1 MVALWL
7 KFGGLDL
14 RVFSRTFRGTRVNTK
29 MAEYSSYSPTRF
41 FNFSLVLLFMFGCFF
56 VGFPRC
62 IITEKK
68 VKIIKAPVADR
79 FRHKPVSAWLTWIV
93 RYFAYAIIA
102 LLSPSSDQNYSGL
115 REWSL
120 LTWTKIL
127 CYLFLL
133 ISQGSID
140 FRSKTLVKTPEDL
153 DLSTLKMQ
161 LCVFRWRCRF
171 LFSWHGMVQCLRSSW
186 PDLILR
192 IVVLARKCHTST
204 LIGEM

>member
-1 MVALWL
+1 
-7 KFGGLDL
+7 
-14 RVFSRTFRGTRVNTK
+14 
-29 MAEYSSYSPTRF
+29 
-41 FNFSLVLLFMFGCFF
+41 MFGCFF

-102 LLSPSSDQNYSGL
+102 LFSPSSDQNYSGL

-120 LTWTKIL
+120 LAWTKIL
-127 CYLFLL
+127 CNLFLL

-140 FRSKTLVKTPEDL
+140 FRSKTLVKSPEDL

-161 LCVFRWRCRF
+161 LCVFRWRCRCCF
-171 LFSWHGMVQCLRSSW
+171 LDMEGFSVFDH
-186 PDLILR
+186 PDR
-192 IVVLARKCHTST
+192 IWSYVSLYWQGNVIPAHSLERCRGSMY
-204 LIGEM
+204 LL

>member
-1 MVALWL
+1 
-7 KFGGLDL
+7 
-14 RVFSRTFRGTRVNTK
+14 
-29 MAEYSSYSPTRF
+29 
-41 FNFSLVLLFMFGCFF
+41 MFGCFF

-120 LTWTKIL
+120 LAWTKIL
-127 CYLFLL
+127 CNLFLL

>member
-1 MVALWL
+1 
-7 KFGGLDL
+7 
-14 RVFSRTFRGTRVNTK
+14 
-29 MAEYSSYSPTRF
+29 
-41 FNFSLVLLFMFGCFF
+41 MFGCFF

-62 IITEKK
+62 IIAEKK

-120 LTWTKIL
+120 LTWTEIL

-153 DLSTLKMQ
+153 DLSTLKM
-161 LCVFRWRCRF
+161 
-171 LFSWHGMVQCLRSSW
+171 
-186 PDLILR
+186 
-192 IVVLARKCHTST
+192 
-204 LIGEM
+204 